1 MGLDYFLIAA
11 DIDNF
16 DPKSPDILEMLAPLE
31 YMCKKIF
38 RKIPKVGARTYE
50 LENCYLA
57 CMCVFLWPNWQ
68 ARQDSNLYSCNIFD
82 CYWTREG

>member
-1 MGLDYFLIAA
+1 MGLDYFLLAA

-50 LENCYLA
+50 LENCY
-57 CMCVFLWPNWQ
+57 
-68 ARQDSNLYSCNIFD
+68 
-82 CYWTREG
+82 